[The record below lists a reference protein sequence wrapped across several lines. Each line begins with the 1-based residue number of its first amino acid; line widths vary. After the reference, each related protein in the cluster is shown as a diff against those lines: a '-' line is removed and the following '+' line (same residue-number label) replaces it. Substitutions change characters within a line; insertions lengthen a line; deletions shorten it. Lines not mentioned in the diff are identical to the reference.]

1 LRGELRKRVGG
12 YDLGLKVNVKGA
24 DLPVLNPY
32 VAKHEAVAL
41 TAGRGDAHNDIAIE
55 NGQLNGQVDVLLSGL
70 QAKSTAGGKAFERI
84 DPASFP
90 LRTAL
95 ALLKDRHGNISL
107 TIPLQAG
114 IEDPRYDFIDSFQR
128 DFTRTVTTAG
138 KVAANLPGKTL
149 DGAVRLL
156 ERTVSLLPGVSA
168 ERYSPI
174 DFAPGRDGFTARP
187 LAYLDQIGKRM
198 GKHES
203 LELALCGQSVSLDS
217 ETASGPSSG
226 IDSLFSEASKGAYR
240 IYAPGQDGLLALAE
254 ARADIVRRY
263 LHEIHGVA
271 DRQLVACDAEI
282 DTAPGAKGRV
292 DLTVKSPARRK
303 GLFGLFP

>member
-1 LRGELRKRVGG
+1 M
-12 YDLGLKVNVKGA
+12 NGA

-32 VAKHEAVAL
+32 LARLEAFAV
-41 TAGRGDAHNDIAIE
+41 TAGRGDVHSDVTIE
-55 NGQLNGQVDVLLSGL
+55 SDELSGQVNVLLSGL
-70 QAKSTAGGKAFERI
+70 EMESTAGGKVFERI
-84 DPASFP
+84 DPASVP
-90 LRTAL
+90 IRTAL
-95 ALLKDRHGNISL
+95 ALLRDRQGNISL
-107 TIPLQAG
+107 TIPLQART
-114 IEDPRYDFIDSFQR
+114 EDPKYDFIDSFQK

-168 ERYSPI
+168 ERYAPI
-174 DFAPGRDGFTARP
+174 EFAPGRDDFTARP

-198 GKHES
+198 AKYES
-203 LELALCGQSVSLDS
+203 LELALCGRSVSLDG

-226 IDSLFSEASKGAYR
+226 IDSLFAEASEGVYGT
-240 IYAPGQDGLLALAE
+240 YAPGRDGLLALAQ

-263 LHEIHGVA
+263 LHEVHGVA
-271 DRQLVACDAEI
+271 NRQLVACDAEI
-282 DTAPGAKGRV
+282 DPAPDAKARV
-292 DLTVKSPARRK
+292 DLPVKSPAKRK

>member
-1 LRGELRKRVGG
+1 VGG
-12 YDLGLKVNVKGA
+12 FDLGLKVDGDGA
-24 DLPVLNPY
+24 DLSVLNPY
-32 VAKHEAVAL
+32 LARLEAFAV
-41 TAGRGDAHNDIAIE
+41 TAGRGDVHSDVTIE
-55 NGQLNGQVDVLLSGL
+55 SDELSGQVNVLLSGL
-70 QAKSTAGGKAFERI
+70 EMESTAGGKVFERI
-84 DPASFP
+84 DPASVP
-90 LRTAL
+90 IRTAL
-95 ALLKDRHGNISL
+95 ALLRDRQGNISL
-107 TIPLQAG
+107 TIPLQART
-114 IEDPRYDFIDSFQR
+114 EDPKYDFIDSFQK

-174 DFAPGRDGFTARP
+174 EFAPGRDDFTARP

-198 GKHES
+198 AKYES
-203 LELALCGQSVSLDS
+203 LELALCGRSVSLDG
-217 ETASGPSSG
+217 ETASGSSSG
-226 IDSLFSEASKGAYR
+226 IDSLFAEASEGVYGS
-240 IYAPGQDGLLALAE
+240 YAPGQDGLLALAE

-271 DRQLVACDAEI
+271 DRQLVSCDAAI